1 MPVQTD
7 TDIVIGAL
15 TVRFHVDAE
24 QSNGTAVVHECDV
37 PPGAQTPAPHSH
49 DGFEETIYG
58 LRGVSTWTIAGRT
71 VEVGP
76 GDCVCIPRGVVHAFD
91 NHAEDTASFLAI
103 ITPAVLGRE
112 YFEEIGALLASS
124 AGPPDPAAVADLM
137 RRHGLTPAA
146 ASS

>member
-1 MPVQTD
+1 MSTQTN
-7 TDIVIGAL
+7 TIKIGAL
-15 TVRFHVDAE
+15 SVRFHVEGE

-37 PPGAQTPAPHSH
+37 PPAARTPAPHSH

-58 LRGVSTWTIAGRT
+58 LRGVSTWTIDGET
-71 VEVGP
+71 VDIGP

-91 NHAEDTASFLAI
+91 NHAEETATFLAI
-103 ITPAVLGRE
+103 ITPAVLGRA

-124 AGPPDPAAVADLM
+124 AGPPDPAAVGELM

-146 ASS
+146 P